1 MSKGDF
7 NEKTRVQVPAMVH
20 LTRLGYE
27 YYGKL
32 ESTDKD
38 IKYDPETNILIQVF
52 EEQFQKLNPDHK
64 GDIKSVLGDIK
75 QVLGNDDLG
84 RSFYKKLV
92 SANKRLIDFENPD
105 NNVFHFTAEF
115 TYLNENDK
123 FRPDITL
130 FINGLPLVFI
140 EVKIPNNTDGIIAE
154 SDRMDDERLKNEKFR
169 KFLNITQ
176 LMIFSNNMEYSSNG
190 GIKRIEGAF
199 YCTTSKDK
207 AFFNVFREEG
217 DFYNEFPYKEINV
230 DAERQIFN
238 DLNCHILHSTP
249 EYEVNLS
256 KTSPT
261 NQIITS
267 MCSKE
272 RLLFLLKYGIAYID
286 STREEDGK
294 IKRIYQK
301 HIIRYQQMFACLAAK
316 KRLSEGVKSGIIW
329 HTQGSGK
336 TALSYFLTKYLT
348 DYYAKR
354 NTVAKFY
361 FIVDRLDLLEQAKQE
376 FEARGLAVRTYNNRD
391 KLMKHFKENHSSD
404 GNNGRLEITVINIQL
419 FKEDDTKIE
428 FPAYSTQLQRIFIV
442 DEAHRGYKPNGTFLG
457 NLFNSDPNSV
467 KIALTGTPLLK
478 EETASRK
485 VFGKYLHT
493 YYYDKSIQ
501 DGYTLK
507 ILRED
512 IETTYK
518 NNLNEIYKKFLENIV
533 IGSGEIKLSDI
544 LEHDSYVKEFT
555 KYVIKDLQEFRH
567 FHKDNTLGGMIICK
581 SAEQAKKVYEFFE
594 EIQKDHDFSLGPD
607 AKKCLKAAL
616 IIHDFE
622 DKNTRNIW
630 INEFKKDMSI
640 DVLIVY
646 QMLLTGFDAP
656 RLKRLYLAR
665 ELKDHSLLQALTR
678 VNRPYKDNQYG
689 YIIDFAD
696 IRQNFDEANQA
707 YLNELDK
714 FNINE
719 NDEYTS
725 IYSSIM
731 EDKDKILADINK
743 SKNNLFEY
751 DLMNREKF
759 SQDISNIDDRNKLY
773 KLRNSLQNWIEHYNI
788 DRSYGKDENKLLN
801 LDIERNQL
809 ADLLKIVNARIQ
821 LKSKEVNKENI
832 KPLLNDVLRHLT
844 FHFKHVN
851 KGQNDELKIIS
862 HNELWEKMNVFYQEI
877 ERNIDRDN
885 PKFKLLIEIVEQ
897 HLENFKIKPVTP
909 DEYMNLIKLLTS
921 KTAEIK
927 EINRINSNIKS
938 KYNDDIKYLKIH
950 NWINEEKN
958 ECKKQQKDYLSNLK
972 NDIDIWIALKTIKN
986 EIDEEIYNSKNIV
999 NNDEYFESLIMSN
1012 IAKLNLSTSTSDKIK
1027 LRDKIKSQYK
1037 EQLNK

>member
-32 ESTDKD
+32 KSTDKD

-52 EEQFQKLNPDHK
+52 EKQYQILNPDHK
-64 GDIKSVLGDIK
+64 GDIKSVLGGIK
-75 QVLGNDDLG
+75 QDLGNDDLG

-115 TYLNENDK
+115 TYSNENDQ

-154 SDRMDDERLKNEKFR
+154 RERMNDRFKNEKFR

-176 LMIFSNNMEYSSNG
+176 LMIFSNNMEYSSKG
-190 GIKRIEGAF
+190 GIKPIEGAF

-217 DFYNEFPYKEINV
+217 DFCNEFPYREINV

-249 EYEVNLS
+249 EYEVNLD
-256 KTSPT
+256 KTTPT
-261 NQIITS
+261 NRIITS

-316 KRLSEGVKSGIIW
+316 RRLSEGVKSGIIW

-376 FEARGLAVRTYNNRD
+376 FEARGLAVRTYDNRD

-404 GNNGRLEITVINIQL
+404 GNNGKLEITVINIQL

-442 DEAHRGYKPNGTFLG
+442 DEAHRGYKPSGTFLG

-518 NNLNEIYKKFLENIV
+518 NNLNEIYEKFLENIV
-533 IGSGEIKLSDI
+533 IGSNEIRSSDI

-555 KYVIKDLQEFRH
+555 KYVIKDLQEFRFLH
-567 FHKDNTLGGMIICK
+567 NDNTLGGMIICK
-581 SAEQAKKVYEFFE
+581 SAEQAKKVYDFFE
-594 EIQKDHDFSLGPD
+594 EIQKDCDFSLGSN

-622 DKNTRNIW
+622 DKNTRNVW

-665 ELKDHSLLQALTR
+665 ELKEHSLLQALTR
-678 VNRPYKDNQYG
+678 VNRPYKDNQHG
-689 YIIDFAD
+689 YIIDFVD
-696 IRQNFDEANQA
+696 IKHNFEEANQA

-725 IYSSIM
+725 IYSSVM
-731 EDKDKILADINK
+731 EDEDTILANIDVIV
-743 SKNNLFEY
+743 NNLFEY
-751 DLMNREKF
+751 NLKNREEF
-759 SQDISNIDDRNKLY
+759 SQYISNIDDRNKWY
-773 KLRNSLQNWIEHYNI
+773 TLRNSLQNLREYFNI
-788 DRSYGKDENKLLN
+788 VRSNGEVKNKLSN
-801 LDIERNQL
+801 LGIKRDQL
-809 ADLLKIVNARIQ
+809 PDLLKIVNARIQ
-821 LKSKEVNKENI
+821 RKSEEGNKENI
-832 KPLLNDVLRHLT
+832 KPLLNDVLYYFT
-844 FHFKHVN
+844 YNFESVN
-851 KGQNDELKIIS
+851 KGQNDELRIVS
-862 HNELWEKMNVFYQEI
+862 HNELWEKINIFNQEI
-877 ERNIDRDN
+877 EKNIDPDN
-885 PKFKLLIEIVEQ
+885 PKFKSLIEIVKQ

-921 KTAEIK
+921 KTDEMK
-927 EINRINSNIKS
+927 QINRMNSNISS
-938 KYNDDIKYLKIH
+938 KYNDDHKYLRIH

-958 ECKKQQKDYLSNLK
+958 EYKKQQKDYLLNLK
-972 NDIDIWIALKTIKN
+972 NDIDIWNALNTIKI
-986 EIDEEIYNSKNIV
+986 EIDEAIYNSKDIV
-999 NNDEYFESLIMSN
+999 NNDAYFESLIMSS
-1012 IAKLNLSTSTSDKIK
+1012 IAKLNLSSSTSDKMK
-1027 LRDKIKSQYK
+1027 LRDKIKSEYK
-1037 EQLNK
+1037 KQLNK